1 MSYLTNRQPHD
12 ESAMIDVMMRTDPL
26 QTLALLAEQERSLAN
41 AAQRVYMN
49 HNNYNNGGVGMV
61 VQHGS
66 LPASL
71 YQPQPLVMQS
81 NYDTS
86 SWDSF
91 RSLSLPPPS
100 NSAVAADAAADLM
113 TFSNHRRPM
122 VNEQNFLSAQESSS
136 ASNEY
141 SSDFE
146 MPANVILP
154 KADDVNTRGKPA
166 ASPDM
171 QNFSSAQAQ
180 ESSSSASNEYSS
192 DIRMPVKV
200 GRIRYYD
207 QSLGKYGQWQDILG
221 SETIT
226 INLSRGGTL
235 RILRNILQQD
245 KRKELS
251 RSMHSCKLYR
261 QYSLSRNDR
270 LNFTGFKEPRSHVL
284 LSSRVKSSVEN
295 GSNNE
300 HPGYS
305 YHGVQMKAFPID
317 KVPEVEN
324 YAEELARMYNLPLN
338 QWDIG
343 VDMILYKDGGDSIG
357 WHADDTQGESIV
369 VCVVV
374 DAPGEIRPLH
384 IRPNKRAKALSQGD
398 EEIQLFIAEGDGY
411 DMNGLMQSGYEHSLP
426 KRVKDNSHR
435 FVLIFRHGRVGFVPQ
450 DSGEKVLINEDE
462 DVCSAINKLRPKVD
476 TILFGHP
483 SLIQEGDS
491 YPRRHLWTSY
501 AHRAD
506 QRGING
512 NIRDGSDS
520 IVVSRQSFALREE
533 DGLSWLRY
541 TSSRRQGGGALCV
554 SYRTKKPVRVF
565 RSSRLEGPYRP
576 PAFDEDRT
584 SYRYDGLYVVTR
596 VWDSVGSISEDD
608 IPTSGAFTFHLE
620 RLPQPENALS
630 TDDLFRKIQMSRH
643 CEHPLPFTVPEPK
656 NRGDVLPTLIE
667 SAPKVAFRQ
676 PISIDYGAT
685 KELERFASATS
696 GEIATIVKRY
706 CERKSKDKTKK
717 ERKKADKIK
726 KERKKAGLTTDI
738 VHAIFACVIDNKSPP
753 ENDFKI
759 IITEQSKLSPP
770 PFDYHGEICVE
781 IEICVQCVYDVFN
794 LSSQP

>member
-1 MSYLTNRQPHD
+1 LH
-12 ESAMIDVMMRTDPL
+12 
-26 QTLALLAEQERSLAN
+26 TLALLAEQERSLAN
-41 AAQRVYMN
+41 AAQRVYIN
-49 HNNYNNGGVGMV
+49 QNNYNSGAGMV

-66 LPASL
+66 LSASL

-81 NYDTS
+81 DYDTS
-86 SWDSF
+86 SWGSF
-91 RSLSLPPPS
+91 RSLTLPPPS
-100 NSAVAADAAADLM
+100 NSAVAAVTADAAADLM
-113 TFSNHRRPM
+113 AFSNHRRPM
-122 VNEQNFLSAQESSS
+122 VE
-136 ASNEY
+136 ASLPKAANEY
-141 SSDFE
+141 S
-146 MPANVILP
+146 
-154 KADDVNTRGKPA
+154 T
-166 ASPDM
+166 
-171 QNFSSAQAQ
+171 
-180 ESSSSASNEYSS
+180 
-192 DIRMPVKV
+192 DIRMPGKV

-207 QSLGKYGQWQDILG
+207 QSLGKYGQWQDILAKHTKDS

-226 INLSRGGTL
+226 LNLSRGGTL
-235 RILRNILQQD
+235 RILRNILHQD

-295 GSNNE
+295 ESNSE

-317 KVPEVEN
+317 KVPEVAN

-343 VDMILYKDGGDSIG
+343 VDMIAYKDGCDSIG
-357 WHADDTQGESIV
+357 WHCDDTQGESIV

-384 IRPNKRAKALSQGD
+384 IRPNKRAKKLSQGD

-411 DMNGLMQSGYEHSLP
+411 DMNGIMQRGYEHSLP

-450 DSGEKVLINEDE
+450 DSGEKVLINDDE

-483 SLIQEGDS
+483 SLIQEGDTH
-491 YPRRHLWTSY
+491 PRRHLWTSY

-554 SYRTKKPVRVF
+554 SYKTKKPVRVF

-596 VWDSVGSISEDD
+596 VWNSQGVRCEDD
-608 IPTSGAFTFHLE
+608 IPGSGAFTFHLE
-620 RLPQPENALS
+620 RLSQPENALS
-630 TDDLFRKIQMSRH
+630 TDGLFRKIQMSRH
-643 CEHPLPFTVPEPK
+643 CEQPLSFAVPEPK
-656 NRGDVLPTLIE
+656 NGGDVLPTLIE
-667 SAPKVAFRQ
+667 SAPKVDAFRQ
-676 PISIDYGAT
+676 PISINYDAA
-685 KELERFASATS
+685 KELERFTSATA
-696 GEIATIVKRY
+696 GDIAVIMEKY
-706 CERKSKDKTKK
+706 CERKRKDKT
-717 ERKKADKIK
+717 K

-738 VHAIFACVIDNKSPP
+738 VHAIFACVIDNKSAP
-753 ENDFKI
+753 ETDFRI

-770 PFDYHGEICVE
+770 PFDYHGEICV
-781 IEICVQCVYDVFN
+781 
-794 LSSQP
+794 

>member
-1 MSYLTNRQPHD
+1 MSYLTNLQPH
-12 ESAMIDVMMRTDPL
+12 EWALIDVMMRTDPL
-26 QTLALLAEQERSLAN
+26 QTLALLAEQECSIAN

-49 HNNYNNGGVGMV
+49 QDAYNNSGVGMT
-61 VQHGS
+61 VQHES
-66 LPASL
+66 LSTAL

-86 SWDSF
+86 SSWDSF
-91 RSLSLPPPS
+91 RSLSLPPPF
-100 NSAVAADAAADLM
+100 NPVAAAVTADAAADLM
-113 TFSNHRRPM
+113 AFSSHRRPIT
-122 VNEQNFLSAQESSS
+122 S
-136 ASNEY
+136 
-141 SSDFE
+141 
-146 MPANVILP
+146 LP
-154 KADDVNTRGKPA
+154 KADDVENQGKPA
-166 ASPDM
+166 TSQNM
-171 QNFSSAQAQ
+171 QNFLSAQAQ
-180 ESSSSASNEYSS
+180 ESSSSASTNESSSS
-192 DIRMPVKV
+192 DVGMPMKV

-207 QSLGKYGQWQDILG
+207 QSLGKYGQWQDILAKHTKDSS

-226 INLSRGGTL
+226 LNLSRGGTL
-235 RILRNILQQD
+235 RILRNILHQD

-251 RSMHSCKLYR
+251 RSMHNCKLYR

-284 LSSRVKSSVEN
+284 LSSRVKSSSVEN
-295 GSNNE
+295 VSNNE

-317 KVPEVEN
+317 KVPEVAN
-324 YAEELARMYNLPLN
+324 YAEELARRYNLPLN

-343 VDMILYKDGGDSIG
+343 VDMIAYKDGGDSIG
-357 WHADDTQGESIV
+357 WHSDDTQGESIV

-384 IRPNKRAKALSQGD
+384 IRPNKRAKALTHGD

-411 DMNGLMQSGYEHSLP
+411 DMNGIMQRGYEHSLP

-462 DVCSAINKLRPKVD
+462 DVCSAISKLRPKVD

-483 SLIQEGDS
+483 SLIQEGDT

-501 AHRAD
+501 AHRSD

-520 IVVSRQSFALREE
+520 IVVSRQSFDLREE

-554 SYRTKKPVRVF
+554 SFKTKKPVRVF

-576 PAFDEDRT
+576 PTFDEDRT

-596 VWDSVGSISEDD
+596 VFDSEGLASEDD
-608 IPTSGAFTFHLE
+608 IPGSGAFTFHLE
-620 RLPQPENALS
+620 RLSQPENALS
-630 TDDLFRKIQMSRH
+630 TDDLFRKIQLSRR
-643 CEHPLPFTVPEPK
+643 CEQPLPFAVPQPK
-656 NRGDVLPTLIE
+656 NGGDVLPTLIE
-667 SAPKVAFRQ
+667 SAPKVDAFRQ
-676 PISIDYGAT
+676 PISINYDAA
-685 KELERFASATS
+685 KELERFTSATA
-696 GEIATIVKRY
+696 GDIAVIVEKY
-706 CERKSKDKTKK
+706 CERKRKDKT
-717 ERKKADKIK
+717 K

-738 VHAIFACVIDNKSPP
+738 VHAIFACVIDDRSPP
-753 ENDFKI
+753 ETDFKI

-770 PFDYHGEICVE
+770 PFDYHGEICV
-781 IEICVQCVYDVFN
+781 
-794 LSSQP
+794 

>member
-1 MSYLTNRQPHD
+1 MSYLTNLQPHD
-12 ESAMIDVMMRTDPL
+12 ESALIDVMMRTDPL
-26 QTLALLAEQERSLAN
+26 HTLALLAEQERSLAN
-41 AAQRVYMN
+41 AAQRVYM
-49 HNNYNNGGVGMV
+49 HQNNYNNSGAAGV

-66 LPASL
+66 LSASL

-81 NYDTS
+81 DYDTS
-86 SWDSF
+86 SWGSF
-91 RSLSLPPPS
+91 RSLTLPPPS
-100 NSAVAADAAADLM
+100 NSAVAAVTADAAADLM
-113 TFSNHRRPM
+113 AFSNHRRPM
-122 VNEQNFLSAQESSS
+122 VEASLPKADDVKNQAKPATSQNMQNFLSAQ
-136 ASNEY
+136 A
-141 SSDFE
+141 
-146 MPANVILP
+146 
-154 KADDVNTRGKPA
+154 R
-166 ASPDM
+166 
-171 QNFSSAQAQ
+171 

-192 DIRMPVKV
+192 DIRKPIKV

-207 QSLGKYGQWQDILG
+207 QSLGKYGQWQDILAKHTKDS

-226 INLSRGGTL
+226 LNLSRGGTL
-235 RILRNILQQD
+235 RILRNILHQD

-295 GSNNE
+295 ESNNE

-317 KVPEVEN
+317 NVPEVAS
-324 YAEELARMYNLPLN
+324 YAEELARRYNLPLN

-343 VDMILYKDGGDSIG
+343 VDMIAYKDGGDSIG

-384 IRPNKRAKALSQGD
+384 IRPNKRAKALSHGD

-411 DMNGLMQSGYEHSLP
+411 DMNGIMQSGYEHSLP
-426 KRVKDNSHR
+426 KRLKDSSHR

-483 SLIQEGDS
+483 SLIQEGDT
-491 YPRRHLWTSY
+491 YPRRHLWTTY
-501 AHRAD
+501 AHRSD

-596 VWDSVGSISEDD
+596 VIDMMGFDSEDD

-620 RLPQPENALS
+620 RLSQPENALS
-630 TDDLFRKIQMSRH
+630 TDDLFQKIQMSRN
-643 CEHPLPFTVPEPK
+643 CEQLLPFAVPQPK

-676 PISIDYGAT
+676 PISIDYGAAN
-685 KELERFASATS
+685 ELERFTSATS
-696 GEIATIVKRY
+696 GDIAAIMEKY

-717 ERKKADKIK
+717 ERKRKDKTK

-738 VHAIFACVIDNKSPP
+738 VNAIFACILNNQSPP
-753 ENDFKI
+753 ETDFKI
-759 IITEQSKLSPP
+759 ITTEQSNLSPP
-770 PFDYHGEICVE
+770 PFDYHGEICV
-781 IEICVQCVYDVFN
+781 
-794 LSSQP
+794 